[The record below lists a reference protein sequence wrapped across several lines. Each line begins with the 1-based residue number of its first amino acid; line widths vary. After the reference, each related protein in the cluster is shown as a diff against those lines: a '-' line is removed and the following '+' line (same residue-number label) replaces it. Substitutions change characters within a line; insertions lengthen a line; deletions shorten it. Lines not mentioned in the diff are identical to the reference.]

1 MSHSGIGGSRPG
13 VDGGGQARPLGP
25 PPWPLPVDARNRLL
39 YEGKRGAL
47 ARIAVTNALLTMPTL
62 GIYRF
67 WGKTRVRRYLWSRVG
82 FLGDPLEYTGTGRE
96 LFLGFLVAVAVIGLL
111 VATRSGIEWVFAEQ
125 PLTMP
130 VLDSIQ
136 AVALLFLIYVAAYRA
151 RRYRLAR
158 TQWRGI
164 RFAQDGSS
172 LRYALLAIGWA
183 VVATLSLGAAYPVY
197 RTRLQR
203 YRTAHTFFGD
213 RRFRFEGRAAEL
225 MWPWLL
231 AWLLFLPSLGLTY
244 VWYRVREFRYFAG
257 KSRCGALSFDSGLRA
272 GSVILIVVVYLALGL
287 ITLMLA
293 FGFIFGILLFPAA
306 SEIAAGGLPI
316 AYMTPGVIVAVL
328 AVAAFTFVVSG
339 LVQLLFFTHPL
350 CLAVCSSL
358 GVIGEE
364 DYRTVAQSRQ
374 AMPGRGEGLA
384 DVLGVGAV

>member
-1 MSHSGIGGSRPG
+1 M
-13 VDGGGQARPLGP
+13 
-25 PPWPLPVDARNRLL
+25 DARNRLA
-39 YEGKRGAL
+39 YEGKRGPL
-47 ARIAVTNALLTMPTL
+47 ARIAVTNALLAMPTL

-67 WGKTRVRRYLWSRVG
+67 WGKTRVRRYLWSRVD

-96 LFLGFLVAVAVIGLL
+96 LFLGFLVAVAAIGLL
-111 VATRSGIEWVFAEQ
+111 VVARSGIEWVFVEK
-125 PLTMP
+125 PLTLP

-136 AVALLFLIYVAAYRA
+136 AVVLLFLIYVAAYRA
-151 RRYRLAR
+151 RRYRLVR

-172 LRYALLAIGWA
+172 LRYALLAISWA
-183 VVATLSLGAAYPVY
+183 IVAILSLGMAYPVY

-203 YRTAHTFFGD
+203 YRTTHTFFGD

-225 MWPWLL
+225 MRPWLL
-231 AWLLFLPSLGLTY
+231 AWIFFLPTLGLTY
-244 VWYRVREFRYFAG
+244 PWYRVREFRYFAG
-257 KSRCGALSFDSGLRA
+257 KSRCGALSFESGLRT
-272 GSVILIVVVYLALGL
+272 GPVLLIVLVYLGLSL

-293 FGFIFGILLFPAA
+293 FGFVFGILLLPAA

-328 AVAAFTFVVSG
+328 AVVAVTFVVSG

-350 CLAVCSSL
+350 CLAVCNSL
-358 GVIGEE
+358 CVIGEE
-364 DYRTVAQSRQ
+364 DYRTIAQSRQ

-384 DVLGVGAV
+384 DMLDVGAI